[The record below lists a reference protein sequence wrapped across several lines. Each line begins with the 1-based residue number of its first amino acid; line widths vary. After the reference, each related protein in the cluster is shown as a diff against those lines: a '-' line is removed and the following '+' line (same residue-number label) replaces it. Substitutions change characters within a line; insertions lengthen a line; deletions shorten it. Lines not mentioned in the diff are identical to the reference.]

1 VFALLAPMI
10 ALGFLGVTGTIG
22 TPTHKDVPPAPVEYR
37 FA

>member
-1 VFALLAPMI
+1 VFALLALMI
-10 ALGFLGVTGTIG
+10 ALGFLGVTG